1 MPPEFAPL
9 ADSIVDALLAA
20 NPSAAT
26 FAGDHRFDDR
36 LDDFSADGVA
46 ERVTM
51 LRQASDTLAAAD
63 VDELVIGEQIDHAIL
78 QARVDQELFELTEV
92 REHEWN
98 PLSHNPGALLDA
110 LIERPTAPA
119 EVRLASLAAR
129 LASIPDALATA
140 RAMLRNVP
148 QIHLETGAGQFT
160 GTAALVRDGVPR
172 LLAEAP
178 ALGGDV
184 KPVAEEAMAALD
196 EFSGWLRA
204 QAAQDVDR
212 PSPRLGRRLW
222 EARLWHTLDT
232 ELSATQVMEA
242 AQRRVADLSERM
254 RECAVAMIGGPH
266 DDDTVRRALAECA
279 ERRPDDT
286 TIVGRATEA
295 LADTTEFVRQ
305 FELVSLVD
313 DPCVVKE
320 MPEYARGVAVAYCDP
335 PGPLETA
342 NVPTLYCISP
352 TPADWSAERVESFYR
367 EYNDDLVPRSHDP
380 RGDAGS
386 LPATGALAALPRHVE
401 GTGARILRSVRRGLG
416 VLRGRGHDR
425 RRVRRPSA
433 QAPAAQGR
441 DALGAERDPRPVGAL
456 RRHVRGRGDGT
467 HAAPRLPGRGRGG
480 RQMASCAADV
490 DPAVDVFRRLL
501 RGQRDRSGAAG
512 RIRSARLA

>member
-140 RAMLRNVP
+140 RATLRNVP
-148 QIHLETGAGQFT
+148 QIHLETAAGQFT

-184 KPVAEEAMAALD
+184 KPVAEEAIAALD
-196 EFSGWLRA
+196 EFSDWLRA

-212 PSPRLGRRLW
+212 PSPRLGRR
-222 EARLWHTLDT
+222 AVGG
-232 ELSATQVMEA
+232 Q
-242 AQRRVADLSERM
+242 
-254 RECAVAMIGGPH
+254 AVAHPGHRAVGDTGDGGGPAP
-266 DDDTVRRALAECA
+266 RGRA
-279 ERRPDDT
+279 ER
-286 TIVGRATEA
+286 
-295 LADTTEFVRQ
+295 AD
-305 FELVSLVD
+305 
-313 DPCVVKE
+313 
-320 MPEYARGVAVAYCDP
+320 AR
-335 PGPLETA
+335 
-342 NVPTLYCISP
+342 
-352 TPADWSAERVESFYR
+352 
-367 EYNDDLVPRSHDP
+367 
-380 RGDAGS
+380 
-386 LPATGALAALPRHVE
+386 
-401 GTGARILRSVRRGLG
+401 
-416 VLRGRGHDR
+416 
-425 RRVRRPSA
+425 
-433 QAPAAQGR
+433 
-441 DALGAERDPRPVGAL
+441 
-456 RRHVRGRGDGT
+456 VRGRD
-467 HAAPRLPGRGRGG
+467 
-480 RQMASCAADV
+480 D
-490 DPAVDVFRRLL
+490 RRSA
-501 RGQRDRSGAAG
+501 RRRHGAAG
-512 RIRSARLA
+512 ARRMRRAAAGQHNDRRPGHRGTV